1 METMFHCAALT
12 TLDYF
17 IVCITIKSRKRAGD
31 ISGRA
36 DTGIWHGIFRKY
48 VLYVLRNNFS
58 FLFLPL
64 NGQVTQRFLFLTL
77 RLERDLT

>member
-48 VLYVLRNNFS
+48 VLYVF
-58 FLFLPL
+58 FPPL
-64 NGQVTQRFLFLTL
+64 NGQITQRFLFLTL
-77 RLERDLT
+77 RLDLT